1 MSPLLFNLYIRELG
15 MVKSAASRSISK
27 YVIGRERWKGF
38 IVNKLRYGCGALVWS
53 QNECNDLKVRQ
64 DEMGRWLWDI
74 VKVKN

>member
-38 IVNKLRYGCGALVWS
+38 IVNTLRYGCGALVWS

-74 VKVKN
+74 VNVKN